1 MRNGTEVNAEGSE
14 STVRGGSL
22 DNMSISVAGL
32 GHLGTGDH
40 RVTTGLHSVQHL
52 WDTCSD
58 CASNSGVCT

>member
-1 MRNGTEVNAEGSE
+1 MRNGTEVNTEGSE

-22 DNMSISVAGL
+22 DNMPISVAG
-32 GHLGTGDH
+32 HLGTEDH
-40 RVTTGLHSVQHL
+40 RVTTGLHSVQPL